1 MVSGL
6 GKGTDD
12 DDTIMTVGSRALD
25 MSVTVDTGHM
35 ATCQVAV
42 RLRSWT
48 MPICGSANVSAR
60 EIAIGNGRWRSK
72 VSEGD
77 TAMIVAV
84 GARVE
89 TWKKR
94 VTEKMLS
101 LGSGSGGVLVGGG
114 VGIRIRMNVGVGL
127 GGRRR
132 GNGSARGK
140 ERGAGVDELTRMVMR
155 IREAGLRA
163 SELELG
169 VGLRRVA
176 RVHLRRRVV
185 NRTRFQASAL
195 P

>member
-1 MVSGL
+1 
-6 GKGTDD
+6 
-12 DDTIMTVGSRALD
+12 
-25 MSVTVDTGHM
+25 
-35 ATCQVAV
+35 
-42 RLRSWT
+42 
-48 MPICGSANVSAR
+48 
-60 EIAIGNGRWRSK
+60 
-72 VSEGD
+72 
-77 TAMIVAV
+77 MIVAV
-84 GARVE
+84 GVRVE
-89 TWKKR
+89 TWKRR

-169 VGLRRVA
+169 VGLRPVA

-185 NRTRFQASAL
+185 NRTRFRASAL